1 MSTEATQTLFRFTS
15 LRNPELAQ
23 SVGNYGFINRSK
35 LLADLQ
41 GEGPSF
47 FDQIL
52 QEKTNSEETKLAY
65 LVSRAKEFKNQP
77 NYVSSIDDLGRIIDI
92 EYFNSID
99 IYDDEYKPGMIR
111 LTEGLNNLWDNLI
124 YQVLTEE
131 NFYLKE
137 KIVEVLKK
145 ENYNN
150 LGLYQVVEGQTIP
163 VFSEKETAHRKKLA
177 REAKVVLPEELFVE
191 SSATKRKQAKS
202 SKLSALELQ
211 ELKTKSEKDFVVSK
225 AETNKASLVQLKTEL
240 LKAQKDYNKGYNKA
254 LKLAQDTYQKSIK
267 SQEEAYSLA
276 LLEAEANLAAETTEA
291 QRKLALANVQK
302 PSFASFDF
310 QFNEQLDSSFLENKL
325 SSEML
330 KELAEVVG
338 YSDEFPTEEDTANLE
353 GRSSGGLIIDTNE
366 YETLADVLE
375 SVDEQIKKQDELII
389 ANTQVEKEQFVNVG
403 GVFLPVVNNDT
414 NSLAYII
421 TPVSKT
427 NNKVSFN
434 LFFTVTDASFK
445 VESVLYT
452 LRNRDNS
459 NRNTM
464 GYYTVSYINDR
475 VHIND
480 LYSGGIDKS
489 TYSDP
494 VMEIE
499 IKFLNGQVY
508 YVNPAGISFDEMSSG
523 NFFRKGDSPIGEN
536 PSEETPN
543 DNFDDGFIPS
553 GFGVRRLGIADYLKV
568 EQSTHAYVP
577 GEVAH
582 IENIMA
588 REYREKSTR
597 RTTRTEDTVTTSSES
612 EREQLTDTTTATRF
626 DMQTEIAKMMAETT
640 DASTSASSSFGGVSM
655 GASFAH
661 NRSKDES
668 SRTAVTQAKDITER
682 ALDRLVS
689 KVKEERVRKVV
700 EEFEENNIH
709 GFDNRKGD
717 KNVVGVYRWVDKIMK
732 NQIFNYGKR
741 LTFEFMIP
749 QPSKIHRL
757 AMVDM
762 NPKKIIEKPVD
773 PRTYKIGTLYNLED
787 FSKISPFTL
796 QFWGAY
802 YNVELPNYSDEV
814 CVGKAFSFTTVE
826 TAKGETDEAFAKDDF
841 IEIPEGYKTTGAKA
855 SVSFP
860 GGDPHLGLFVT
871 IGDKTFKIGRSD
883 NHQGE
888 ASVSNEMSLSSFEN
902 SVPVSIS
909 QVGLH
914 AGNVN
919 VEVKCVL
926 TDYGRRLLFNQIIS
940 AYEEALN
947 TYEQKV
953 KDAEEEAITIKETN
967 ANFYRQIESDVLKH
981 NCMAYLVDPD
991 KLGSQLYTG
1000 DGLFDFS
1007 IKKDAGMDEYASLV
1021 KFMEQAFEWNIM
1033 SYDFYPYY
1041 WGAKTEWQD
1050 LYQSESIDPL
1060 FRSFLQSG
1068 MARVVVTVKPGFED
1082 AVQFY
1087 MSTGKIW
1094 NGGEVPVIGDPMYI
1108 SIVEEMREPI
1118 GDKIGKFWLTKL
1130 PTSLN
1135 ILQAESIGLVVD
1147 QALPFTNEIAADCEN
1162 PEMIVA
1168 KAPFTTTKSLLNGG
1182 ASTGENSVEVEEVI
1196 SGDWTDTT
1204 SVD

>member
-1 MSTEATQTLFRFTS
+1 MQTLFRFTS

-23 SVGNYGFINRSK
+23 TKGNYGFINRPNFSEDIPIEE
-35 LLADLQ
+35 A
-41 GEGPSF
+41 SF
-47 FDQIL
+47 FNKVL
-52 QEKTNSEETKLAY
+52 EEKTNSEETKLAY
-65 LVSRAKEFKNQP
+65 LTSRAKEFKNQP
-77 NYVSSIDDLGRIIDI
+77 NYVSSIDDLGRIVNLR
-92 EYFNSID
+92 FLNNVN
-99 IYDDEYKPGMIR
+99 IYDDEYKPYNTPSLI
-111 LTEGLNNLWDNLI
+111 NSINDLWDNLI

-137 KIVEVLKK
+137 KIVEIFKK

-150 LGLYQVVEGQTIP
+150 LGLYHIVEGQTRPI
-163 VFSEKETAHRKKLA
+163 FTEDETERRKKLA
-177 REAKVVLPEELFVE
+177 REARVVLPEELFVE
-191 SSATKRKQAKS
+191 SSGTKRKKAKS
-202 SKLSALELQ
+202 AKINALELQ
-211 ELKTKSEKDFVVSK
+211 ELKQKAEKDLLLSKAKADKVELEQLKSEL
-225 AETNKASLVQLKTEL
+225 T
-240 LKAQKDYNKGYNKA
+240 KAQSDYNKGYGKA
-254 LKLAQDTYQKSIK
+254 LKLAQETYQKSIK
-267 SQEEAYSLA
+267 LEEENYDLA
-276 LLEAEANLAAETTEA
+276 LLETEANLPSETTEA
-291 QRKLALANVQK
+291 QRKLALAKVSK
-302 PSFASFDF
+302 PNFPDF
-310 QFNEQLDSSFLENKL
+310 NFEYTEQLDTTFLEDKL
-325 SSEML
+325 SSKTRETL
-330 KELAEVVG
+330 VDVVRL
-338 YSDEFPTEEDTANLE
+338 SNEFTVENDPVSLE
-353 GRSSGGLIIDTNE
+353 GKTSDSLILDPNE
-366 YETLADVLE
+366 YETLADVLIAVE
-375 SVDEQIKKQDELII
+375 NKIKKQEELII
-389 ANTQVEKEQFVNVG
+389 AHTEVEQEQYVNIG
-403 GVFLPVVNNDT
+403 GVFLPVSNK
-414 NSLAYII
+414 SLKLQLPKY
-421 TPVSKT
+421 
-427 NNKVSFN
+427 N
-434 LFFTVTDASFK
+434 LCTK
-445 VESVLYT
+445 E
-452 LRNRDNS
+452 
-459 NRNTM
+459 
-464 GYYTVSYINDR
+464 
-475 VHIND
+475 
-480 LYSGGIDKS
+480 IDKS
-489 TYSDP
+489 FRFDIDFSFYLSDQSFVIKDVIYSTTDIVNSYTFTGDKFTLLKEGNRMKLTNLQTENLNDFKEFP
-494 VMEIE
+494 VDDYLFN
-499 IKFLNGQVY
+499 IKINFTNGLSYDFIDIPIVLNACTQQNGS
-508 YVNPAGISFDEMSSG
+508 N
-523 NFFRKGDSPIGEN
+523 
-536 PSEETPN
+536 
-543 DNFDDGFIPS
+543 DDGFIPS
-553 GFGVRRLGIADYLKV
+553 GFGVRRLGIADYLKI

-597 RTTRTEDTVTTSSES
+597 RTRRTEDTTTSSSES

-640 DASTSASSSFGGVSM
+640 DASTSVSSNKFAVNM

-661 NRSKDES
+661 SRSKDES

-682 ALDRLVS
+682 ALDRIVS

-700 EEFEENNIH
+700 EEFEENNMH

-757 AMVDM
+757 AMMDM

-773 PRTYKIGTLYNLED
+773 PRVYKKGTLYNLED

-802 YNVELPNYSDEV
+802 YNVELTNYSDEI
-814 CVGKAFSFTTVE
+814 CIGKAFSFTTAE
-826 TAKGETDEAFAKDDF
+826 TNKAEYDEAFAKDDF
-841 IEIPEGYKTTGAKA
+841 IEIPEGYKTTKGKA

-871 IGDKTFKIGRSD
+871 IGDKIFKIDRS
-883 NHQGE
+883 NNPQGE
-888 ASVSNEMSLSSFEN
+888 ATVSSEMSLSSFEN
-902 SVPVSIS
+902 SIPVSMS
-909 QVGLH
+909 LVGLH

-940 AYEEALN
+940 AYEEALSA
-947 TYEQKV
+947 YEQKV
-953 KDAEEEAITIKETN
+953 KDAEEEATLIKETN
-967 ANFYRQIESDVLKH
+967 ANFYRQIESDVLRH

-1000 DGLFDFS
+1000 NDLFDFS
-1007 IKKDAGMDEYASLV
+1007 IKKDEGMDEYASLV
-1021 KFMEQAFEWNIM
+1021 KFMEQAFEWDIM
-1033 SYDFYPYY
+1033 SYNFYPYY
-1041 WGAKTEWQD
+1041 WGSKTEWQD

-1108 SIVEEMREPI
+1108 SLVEEMREPV
-1118 GDKIGKFWLTKL
+1118 GDKVGKFWLTKL

-1135 ILQAESIGLVVD
+1135 VLQAESIGLTVE
-1147 QALPFTNEIAADCEN
+1147 QALPFTKEIAAECEN
-1162 PEMIVA
+1162 PEMIVE

-1182 ASTGENSVEVEEVI
+1182 TTTGGDSGNIVEVEEVI